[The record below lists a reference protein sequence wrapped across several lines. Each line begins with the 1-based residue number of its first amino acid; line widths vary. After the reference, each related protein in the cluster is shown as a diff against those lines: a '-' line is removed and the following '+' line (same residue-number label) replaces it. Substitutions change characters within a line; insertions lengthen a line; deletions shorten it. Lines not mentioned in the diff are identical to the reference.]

1 MRLFE
6 YINQGGFI
14 MYILLIFNI
23 VGFAIL
29 FWKVSA
35 ILGAKKNLAGLT
47 NEVKDKFKS
56 LGNFSESS
64 IGVTILKD
72 EVQSRVHKLESG
84 LNTIKIIASVSPLLG
99 LLGTVL
105 GILSA
110 FKVISEQG
118 LSNPSLFAGGIAM
131 ALITTV
137 GGLIVAIP
145 HFIGYNYLVGVLD
158 DLEIQLEKD
167 SVKEVFGTKS

>member
-14 MYILLIFNI
+14 MYLLLIFNV

-29 FWKVSA
+29 FWKITT
-35 ILGAKKNLAGLT
+35 ILGAKKNVNQLT
-47 NEVKDKFKS
+47 QEVKDKFAS
-56 LGNFSESS
+56 FGAVQESS
-64 IGVTILKD
+64 IAVNILKD
-72 EVQSRVHKLESG
+72 EVQSTVHKLESG
-84 LNTIKIIASVSPLLG
+84 LNTIKIIASVAPLLG

-131 ALITTV
+131 ALVTTV

-167 SVKEVFGTKS
+167 TVKEVFGSES